1 MKEKHFI
8 GLGFQWVA
16 GTKCQILLM
25 TVLVFLSGSCQF
37 LNDSFFSPSGES
49 SQEAESLEEDENEED
64 ENENEKSTPL
74 PNAATAWDT
83 QVLLLSHQLPSS
95 EQIQNCRL
103 SVENLSATANDESSM
118 IKARDSLS
126 TTISEKFPL
135 YHWCFFILMHQ
146 VDTKL
151 ESVGSD
157 LKSKADFFLT
167 KMQQLWILARAL
179 DSFESDSTYFLYLRD
194 RYIQISRSI
203 FGRGLSV
210 IGKSMD
216 TLPRSQW
223 TPDKSILQ
231 NSFGKTDPEN
241 DEPQSSKTD

>member
-1 MKEKHFI
+1 M
-8 GLGFQWVA
+8 GFQWVA
-16 GTKCQILLM
+16 GTNRLILLM
-25 TVLVFLSGSCQF
+25 PVLVFLSGSCQF

-49 SQEAESLEEDENEED
+49 SQEAESLEEDENEI
-64 ENENEKSTPL
+64 EKSTPL

-83 QVLLLSHQLPSS
+83 QVLLLSNQLPSS

-103 SVENLSATANDESSM
+103 SVENLSATADDESSM

-194 RYIQISRSI
+194 RYVQISRSI
-203 FGRGLSV
+203 FGRELRV

-231 NSFGKTDPEN
+231 NSFGDAAPEN
-241 DEPQSSKTD
+241 DQPQSSTSD